1 MSHEK
6 AIAAVEDRAF
16 AARKTVAAVCDK
28 AGVYHSTWSR
38 AKSRGVVSV
47 DVLLRMER
55 ALEAFEQER
64 KQ

>member
-1 MSHEK
+1 MDHAK
-6 AIAAVEDRAF
+6 AIEAVESRAF

-38 AKSRGVVSV
+38 AKTRGVISV

-55 ALEAFEQER
+55 ALEAFEGEA
-64 KQ
+64 K